1 MGESGGCSGRQ
12 DGGPDRHRH
21 HRGICGA
28 VRRGLAY
35 YKTLADVPEWY
46 RGTVQKAVDKGALN
60 GTGDGELNVSEDLCR
75 TLTVLNRMGN
85 LE

>member
-1 MGESGGCSGRQ
+1 MAEGGGGAGCQ
-12 DGGPDRHRH
+12 DGGADRHRH

-35 YKTLADVPEWY
+35 YKTLADGPEWS

-75 TLTVLNRMGN
+75 TLTVLDRMGN